1 MERYLVRPSLVV
13 RWPSTDVTA
22 VSLGK
27 PRSALLEKL
36 CSQTQVLLDMLS
48 EDGGPGA
55 FVNLQQ
61 DYLH

>member
-1 MERYLVRPSLVV
+1 MKWSN
-13 RWPSTDVTA
+13 TDVMT